1 MNFAFVGHCGSIQ
14 TEQSSNTSLMVR
26 EGAHTILI
34 DVSGSPVQA
43 MRKLDV
49 DPVQLDAVIL
59 THSHIDHIYA
69 LPSLLHNLWLMKRS
83 RRLAIIANKETLQC
97 AASLCSV
104 FSLEAKNAFFGIDWT
119 EATDMEV
126 SQTYGLSVDPD
137 AYIWQLSVGEQQRVE
152 LVKTLCLGA
161 RFLIL
166 DEPTSALTPQETDEL
181 IALLKKMTSDL
192 SIIFISH
199 KLQEVTDLSDKIT
212 ILRHETHTPSPACS
226 HLYPAFGVRW
236 KGHQR
241 KTKFPLI
248 RHGMCR
254 HASQRDTSVG
264 I

>member
-119 EATDMEV
+119 EATDMDRGNLHIHFFATDHGVPTIGCVFSGSEGKL
-126 SQTYGLSVDPD
+126 TYTADTRPITLPPEAMDSGILVHEATGIS
-137 AYIWQLSVGEQQRVE
+137 AQEQ
-152 LVKTLCLGA
+152 
-161 RFLIL
+161 
-166 DEPTSALTPQETDEL
+166 
-181 IALLKKMTSDL
+181 ALLKGGHSSARDAAQAAL
-192 SIIFISH
+192 AINARN
-199 KLQEVTDLSDKIT
+199 LYLV
-212 ILRHETHTPSPACS
+212 HTPADRIAEKAVEVEAKQVFSPSCIPE
-226 HLYPAFGVRW
+226 LFRW
-236 KGHQR
+236 
-241 KTKFPLI
+241 F
-248 RHGMCR
+248 
-254 HASQRDTSVG
+254 
-264 I
+264 